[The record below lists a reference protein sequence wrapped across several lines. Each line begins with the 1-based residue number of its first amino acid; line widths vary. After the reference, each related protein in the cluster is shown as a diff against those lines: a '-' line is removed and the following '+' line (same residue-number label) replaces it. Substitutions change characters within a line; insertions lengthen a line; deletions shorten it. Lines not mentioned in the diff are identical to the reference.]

1 MALLAGHTLSLLYV
15 ALKKGQGERGGRYLE
30 FLSVEEVILK
40 ESHLNLANK
49 QEITLLVT
57 RWDFYMVLHSTNL
70 WTLEGSIVDYI
81 PLRSLGLRAG
91 FRV

>member
-15 ALKKGQGERGGRYLE
+15 ALKKGQGERGGGRYLE

-57 RWDFYMVLHSTNL
+57 
-70 WTLEGSIVDYI
+70 
-81 PLRSLGLRAG
+81 
-91 FRV
+91 